1 MEIKLI
7 NRDCIETVIPKCR
20 LLLTG
25 GDMEECVSQFI
36 KAIHSRYDIEKP
48 AITRLI
54 RRKLNTINV
63 MRDKMTDMQRHLD
76 EAHNMMSK
84 LSDEYLSL
92 GDACINEA
100 HEETAAIANYD
111 KAIRLNPTSVK
122 AYIQRGK
129 ALESSQSY
137 EALKSYSKA
146 IAMSPTN
153 FEAFYL
159 RGCLRLKL
167 HDGAGA
173 VADLDKA
180 TTIDQYHPDA
190 HEKFGDA
197 LMMTGREDAA
207 NIQWELAERMAKRQ
221 RGKNKKK

>member
-1 MEIKLI
+1 
-7 NRDCIETVIPKCR
+7 
-20 LLLTG
+20 
-25 GDMEECVSQFI
+25 
-36 KAIHSRYDIEKP
+36 
-48 AITRLI
+48 
-54 RRKLNTINV
+54 
-63 MRDKMTDMQRHLD
+63 
-76 EAHNMMSK
+76 
-84 LSDEYLSL
+84 
-92 GDACINEA
+92 
-100 HEETAAIANYD
+100 
-111 KAIRLNPTSVK
+111 
-122 AYIQRGK
+122 
-129 ALESSQSY
+129 
-137 EALKSYSKA
+137 
-146 IAMSPTN
+146 MSPTN

-221 RGKNKKK
+221 RGKNKKKKK